1 MKPRLDPGQV
11 GDSGAGVAVVCG
23 GVEFLVPALLAA
35 RAPVLADC
43 LTFCRAGGT
52 LDLDTLLFRSR
63 GVPAR

>member
-1 MKPRLDPGQV
+1 MCYTQ
-11 GDSGAGVAVVCG
+11 
-23 GVEFLVPALLAA
+23 EFLHLLQGRPELVPALLAA

-52 LDLDTLLFRSR
+52 LNLDTLLFRSR